1 MSRVPGASLRNSEL
15 KPGFKNNDKNCDAEF
30 ASENEDIIAFPDE
43 VTKLLRGYGSFVAT
57 NKRFPGIS
65 TKPKFPMTIPFEHEL
80 LLVGKAHKI

>member
-1 MSRVPGASLRNSEL
+1 MPKVEHFYSVAVRN
-15 KPGFKNNDKNCDAEF
+15 
-30 ASENEDIIAFPDE
+30 
-43 VTKLLRGYGSFVAT
+43 RGYGSFVAT